1 MDARI
6 IEKGKL
12 LAIISY
18 ITLIGL
24 IITYLANGRLKNEFT
39 KFHLGQ
45 AIRIFFVAIF
55 LFIILGFI
63 IQLTG
68 LGFLFYAN
76 LAPFILSVLGI
87 LNAVNGKTTPLPII
101 GTFGEKK

>member
-1 MDARI
+1 MDTNT

-18 ITLIGL
+18 ITILGL
-24 IITYLANGRLKNEFT
+24 VITYLANGRLKNEFT

-45 AIRIFFVAIF
+45 AFRLFFVSIF
-55 LFIILGFI
+55 LFIILGLI

-68 LGFLFYAN
+68 LGFLFYLN
-76 LAPFILSVLGI
+76 LAPFILSILGI
-87 LNAVNGKTTPLPII
+87 LNAVNGKITPLPFI
-101 GTFGEKK
+101 GTLGGKK

>member
-1 MDARI
+1 MNTNT
-6 IEKGKL
+6 IEKGKI

-18 ITLIGL
+18 LPLIGL

-45 AIRIFFVAIF
+45 AIRIFFVSIF

-63 IQLTG
+63 IKLTG
-68 LGFLFYAN
+68 LGFLFYLN
-76 LAPFILSVLGI
+76 LVPFILSMLGI
-87 LNAVNGKTTPLPII
+87 LNAVNGKTSPLPII
-101 GTFGEKK
+101 GIFGEKK